1 MKKTIIIRP
10 DKYIGLL
17 HDGIDVDIIDNY
29 LANFVNMKE
38 KVKPVEH

>member
-1 MKKTIIIRP
+1 MKKTIIVRP

-17 HDGIDVDIIDNY
+17 NDGIDVDIIDNY

-38 KVKPVEH
+38 KVKAVEG